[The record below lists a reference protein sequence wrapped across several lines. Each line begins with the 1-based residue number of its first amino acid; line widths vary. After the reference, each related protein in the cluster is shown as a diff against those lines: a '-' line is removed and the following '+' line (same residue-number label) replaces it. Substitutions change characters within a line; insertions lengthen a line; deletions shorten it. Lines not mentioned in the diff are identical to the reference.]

1 MIQTTET
8 PQPTNAELVAQVVGA
23 VTAVQDAE
31 AVLVEGAKKL
41 ADHIADP
48 NAHGRDVAACIAQA
62 VADHDGN
69 TGAHAGTFVKS
80 DDVRLS
86 DARTPKPHKATHGTA
101 GSDPISPSDIGAAE
115 ASHTSVAATAS
126 VLGHVKLGTVAGTAC
141 EGNDARLVDA
151 RTPIEHKA
159 THQTGGTDALTPADI
174 GAAPASHTNVAAT
187 ASVLGHVKF
196 GTTAGTACE
205 GNDARLS
212 DARTPTAHTHTKSQL
227 SDLGNATDA
236 AVGLVRGD
244 GVTTTVSNGAMS
256 VIASVEAT
264 ANSIVKRDA
273 SGNIV
278 GNITGH
284 ATWADLAEVYRADG
298 PLEEGDVVRVSPDDG
313 FDVARAV
320 PGSPVLGVVSLRPGV
335 LLNCGAKDEP
345 LHYAVARV
353 GIVPVKVFGPVAKGA
368 RLTAGEDGKAVASP
382 DGTGFAFANENKRD
396 EAERL
401 VMCIL

>member
-1 MIQTTET
+1 MADLYQVRNGVAVPLALGGGDSKQLAERVDALET
-8 PQPTNAELVAQVVGA
+8 RVDA
-23 VTAVQDAE
+23 VE
-31 AVLVEGAKKL
+31 ARGSV
-41 ADHIADP
+41 
-48 NAHGRDVAACIAQA
+48 
-62 VADHDGN
+62 
-69 TGAHAGTFVKS
+69 S
-80 DDVRLS
+80 LS
-86 DARTPKPHKATHGTA
+86 DAVD
-101 GSDPISPSDIGAAE
+101 SDSS
-115 ASHTSVAATAS
+115 ATAAS
-126 VLGHVKLGTVAGTAC
+126 SKAVKTAY
-141 EGNDARLVDA
+141 G
-151 RTPIEHKA
+151 KA
-159 THQTGGTDALTPADI
+159 
-174 GAAPASHTNVAAT
+174 AAAQ
-187 ASVLGHVKF
+187 
-196 GTTAGTACE
+196 TTA
-205 GNDARLS
+205 DAAAGKA
-212 DARTPTAHTHTKSQL
+212 DQA
-227 SDLGNATDA
+227 LGGLVNATNA

-284 ATWADLAEVYRADG
+284 ATWAALAEVYRADG

-313 FDVARAV
+313 SDVARAV

-353 GIVPVKVFGPVAKGA
+353 GMVPVRVSGPVAKGA

-382 DGTGFAFANENKRD
+382 DGTGFAFANETKRD
-396 EAERL
+396 GAERL

>member
-1 MIQTTET
+1 MSQTTET

-31 AVLVEGAKKL
+31 AVLVEGAKNL

-62 VADHDGN
+62 VAEHDGN
-69 TGAHAGTFVKS
+69 TGAHAGTCVKS

-101 GSDPISPSDIGAAE
+101 GSDPITPSDIGAAE
-115 ASHTSVAATAS
+115 ASHKEN
-126 VLGHVKLGTVAGTAC
+126 H
-141 EGNDARLVDA
+141 R
-151 RTPIEHKA
+151 
-159 THQTGGTDALTPADI
+159 TGGSDPLAPADI

-187 ASVLGHVKF
+187 ASALGHVKF

-205 GNDARLS
+205 GNDARSS
-212 DARTPTAHTHTKSQL
+212 DARTPTVHTHTKSQI

-236 AVGLVRGD
+236 AVGLARGD
-244 GVTTTVSNGAMS
+244 GATISTSNGVLS

-264 ANSIVKRDA
+264 AGSIVKRDA

-278 GNITGH
+278 GSITGH

-335 LLNCGAKDEP
+335 LLNCGKKDEP

-353 GIVPVKVFGPVAKGA
+353 GMVPVKVSGPVAKGG
-368 RLTAGEDGKAVASP
+368 RLTAGADGKAVAST
-382 DGTGFAFANENKRD
+382 DGTGFAFANETKRD

-401 VMCIL
+401 VMFIL